1 MARALTS
8 EQLLA
13 WKEQIERQPSSG
25 LTISEFCRQEQISE
39 ANFYHW
45 KRKLKGAASR
55 QAPPSRSKR
64 RAVRSQ
70 ELSPPSSARR
80 QAPDRASGQ
89 TDTTH
94 STTFVQ
100 IPLPQPR
107 GGAWIEIVSTQG
119 TVIRLPQ
126 HNLAAFE
133 IALAALNGQN
143 SN

>member
-13 WKEQIERQPSSG
+13 WKERIERQPLSG
-25 LTISEFCRQEQISE
+25 LTISEFCRREQISE

-55 QAPPSRSKR
+55 QATPSRSKGR
-64 RAVRSQ
+64 TVRSK
-70 ELSPPSSARR
+70 ELSPQSAER
-80 QAPDRASGQ
+80 QQTPERVSGQ
-89 TDTTH
+89 TDATH
-94 STTFVQ
+94 NATFFQ

-107 GGAWIEIVSTQG
+107 GGAWIEIVSNQG

-126 HNLAAFE
+126 QNLAAFE
-133 IALAALNGQN
+133 LALAALNGQLGN
-143 SN
+143 